1 MDKPVIVY
9 STPKCMQCQLTYREL
24 EAHDILYR
32 VVDLSEDAQ
41 ALAYV
46 TEELG
51 YAQAP
56 IVVVTDEDHWAGFR
70 PDHIDRIAT
79 NHQH

>member
-1 MDKPVIVY
+1 MDTEVIVY
-9 STPKCMQCQLTYREL
+9 SVTGCIQCQLTCRSLTEHGIRYR
-24 EAHDILYR
+24 I
-32 VVDLSEDAQ
+32 VDLTENAH

-56 IVVVTDEDHWAGFR
+56 VVVVTDQDHWAGFR
-70 PDHIDRIAT
+70 PDHINRIA
-79 NHQH
+79 NQ

>member
-9 STPKCMQCQLTYREL
+9 STPTCMQCQLTYRALDERG
-24 EAHDILYR
+24 IPYR
-32 VVDLSEDAQ
+32 AVDLSENAE
-41 ALAYV
+41 AATYV

-51 YAQAP
+51 YSTAP
-56 IVVVTDEDHWAGFR
+56 VVVVTDSDHWAGFR

-79 NHQH
+79 HQ

>member
-9 STPKCMQCQLTYREL
+9 STPRCMQCQLTYRALDEHGIPYQ
-24 EAHDILYR
+24 A
-32 VVDLSEDAQ
+32 VDLSESEE

-51 YAQAP
+51 YSSAP
-56 IVVVTDEDHWAGFR
+56 VVVVSDCDHWVGFR

-79 NHQH
+79 NH